1 MAQPALTILTLLATV
16 MRPNVTP
23 VADGT
28 TAICDFAD
36 TTWSSA
42 SFTTSGAMIYNTN
55 NANSACAVLSFG
67 GDIGLPHGLLRANKR
82 LW

>member
-1 MAQPALTILTLLATV
+1 
-16 MRPNVTP
+16 MRPQVQATAQVVTPWTNVDP

-55 NANSACAVLSFG
+55 NSNSAVCG
-67 GDIGLPHGLLRANKR
+67 IE
-82 LW
+82 LWWGSDC